1 MVGFSAISAGNG
13 WLISALGISVV
24 FFGLASLAFII
35 SFFPRAISWW
45 NEHAQTPKYFF
56 PLIRSL
62 FVQRRRKASILTET
76 REIHEPGEIDDA
88 EEALRLL
95 TAHTGE
101 PFKLPRLIE
110 MAEQR
115 GLARVHSTI
124 NRLLVRGNIIG
135 GDDGL
140 FRWAKASGEEGPVEK
155 KSKSPNEALSV
166 NQASTELE

>member
-1 MVGFSAISAGNG
+1 MIGFSAISAGNG

-24 FFGLASLAFII
+24 FFGLASLALII

-45 NEHAQTPKYFF
+45 NEHGQTPKHFF
-56 PLIRSL
+56 PLLKSL
-62 FVQRRRKASILTET
+62 FGQRRKKAAMFKEA
-76 REIHEPGEIDDA
+76 RGIHEPGEIDDV
-88 EEALRLL
+88 EESLRLL

-124 NRLLVRGNIIG
+124 NRLLVRGTIIG

-140 FRWAKASGEEGPVEK
+140 FRWAKGSVKENRGESRSRE
-155 KSKSPNEALSV
+155 SK
-166 NQASTELE
+166 

>member
-45 NEHAQTPKYFF
+45 NEHAQTPKHFLPLLRSFF
-56 PLIRSL
+56 A
-62 FVQRRRKASILTET
+62 QGRRKALVITEP
-76 REIHEPGEIDDA
+76 REIHVPGEIDDE

-115 GLARVHSTI
+115 GLTRVHSTI
-124 NRLLVRGNIIG
+124 NRLLVRGTMVG

-140 FRWAKASGEEGPVEK
+140 FRWSKGSDKEGPVE
-155 KSKSPNEALSV
+155 SKFEENK
-166 NQASTELE
+166 

>member
-1 MVGFSAISAGNG
+1 MIGFSSISAGNG

-24 FFGLASLAFII
+24 FFGLASLAFVI

-45 NEHAQTPKYFF
+45 NDHAQTPKSFF
-56 PLIRSL
+56 PLVKSL
-62 FVQRRRKASILTET
+62 FAQGKKKALVLTET
-76 REIHEPGEIDDA
+76 REIHEPGEIDDE

-110 MAEQR
+110 MAEHR
-115 GLARVHSTI
+115 GLSSVYSTI
-124 NRLLVRGNIIG
+124 NRLLVRGTMVG

-140 FRWAKASGEEGPVEK
+140 FRWAKGSGEGGPVEK
-155 KSKSPNEALSV
+155 NFKETK
-166 NQASTELE
+166 

>member
-1 MVGFSAISAGNG
+1 MIGFSAISAGNG

-24 FFGLASLAFII
+24 FFGLASLALII

-45 NEHAQTPKYFF
+45 NEHGQTPKHFF
-56 PLIRSL
+56 PLLKSL
-62 FVQRRRKASILTET
+62 FAQRRRKAPMLTEA
-76 REIHEPGEIDDA
+76 RGIHEPGEIDDV
-88 EEALRLL
+88 EESLRLL

-124 NRLLVRGNIIG
+124 NRLLVRGTIVG

-140 FRWAKASGEEGPVEK
+140 FRWAKGSVKENPGESRSRE
-155 KSKSPNEALSV
+155 SK
-166 NQASTELE
+166 

>member
-1 MVGFSAISAGNG
+1 MGGFSAISAGNG

-24 FFGLASLAFII
+24 FFGLASLALVI
-35 SFFPRAISWW
+35 SYFPRAISWW
-45 NEHAQTPKYFF
+45 NDHSHTARYVF

-62 FVQRRRKASILTET
+62 FGQRRRKVPALLST
-76 REIHEPGEIDDA
+76 REIQEPGEIDDA

-95 TAHTGE
+95 TAHVGE

-124 NRLLVRGNIIG
+124 NRLIVRGTMVG
-135 GDDGL
+135 GADGL
-140 FRWAKASGEEGPVEK
+140 FRWAKGSEKERQGE
-155 KSKSPNEALSV
+155 SKFKE
-166 NQASTELE
+166 TK

>member
-1 MVGFSAISAGNG
+1 MVGFSSISAGNG

-24 FFGLASLAFII
+24 FFGLVSLAFII
-35 SFFPRAISWW
+35 SFFPRAINWW
-45 NEHAQTPKYFF
+45 NDHAQTPKSLI
-56 PLIRSL
+56 PLVRSL
-62 FVQRRRKASILTET
+62 FVRGKRKALLLTET
-76 REIHEPGEIDDA
+76 REIHEPGEIDDE

-115 GLARVHSTI
+115 GLSSVHSTI
-124 NRLLVRGNIIG
+124 NRLLVRGTMVG

-140 FRWAKASGEEGPVEK
+140 FRWAKAGGEEDPVEK
-155 KSKSPNEALSV
+155 NFQETK
-166 NQASTELE
+166 

>member
-1 MVGFSAISAGNG
+1 MGGFAGISAGNG

-24 FFGLASLAFII
+24 FFGLASLAFLI
-35 SFFPRAISWW
+35 SFFPRAITWW
-45 NEHAQTPKYFF
+45 NDHAQTPKYLF

-62 FVQRRRKASILTET
+62 FSQRSRKPSVIADIRET
-76 REIHEPGEIDDA
+76 HEPGEIDDA

-95 TAHTGE
+95 TAHMGE

-124 NRLLVRGNIIG
+124 NRLIVRGTIVG

-140 FRWAKASGEEGPVEK
+140 FRWGMSRDSKEMANSEK
-155 KSKSPNEALSV
+155 GS
-166 NQASTELE
+166 